1 MLPFSVQLSVV
12 VLNTGIR
19 RTESAD
25 ISIATAGVKD
35 VSEIYI
41 VEMKYAAK
49 HVTVHKSTL
58 TIKIKQH
65 KI

>member
-1 MLPFSVQLSVV
+1 MRIFQSPQL
-12 VLNTGIR
+12 
-19 RTESAD
+19 
-25 ISIATAGVKD
+25 

-65 KI
+65 KISIIERS